1 MWERIRRLNGRQL
14 LGAALLVVSTL
25 LWLLILI
32 VPFLH
37 LETTSKI
44 GAGVA
49 IFIIAEG
56 TGYAGLALLGKE
68 AVQALRKGIHE
79 MKAFFESGNGGS
91 KNYPTRQAMRGVGSV
106 ASCRCSLLFLLG
118 MV

>member
-14 LGAALLVVSTL
+14 FGAALLVISTL

-37 LETTSKI
+37 LETASKV

-49 IFIIAEG
+49 IFIVAEAA
-56 TGYAGLALLGKE
+56 GYAGLALLGKE
-68 AVQALRKGIHE
+68 AVQAFRKGIQE
-79 MKAFFESGNGGS
+79 MKAFLESEDDGS
-91 KNYPTRQAMRGVGSV
+91 KK
-106 ASCRCSLLFLLG
+106 
-118 MV
+118 